1 MHLLFCILIM
11 VVVTQNYIM
20 LKFIEW
26 DIIKRKTEIVYD
38 NKKTQQVSL
47 ACKHQGYGQ
56 FQADDQSI

>member
-11 VVVTQNYIM
+11 VTQNYIM

-26 DIIKRKTEIVYD
+26 DIEKRKKIVYD

-47 ACKHQGYGQ
+47 ACRHQGYGQ

>member
-11 VVVTQNYIM
+11 MTQNYIM

-26 DIIKRKTEIVYD
+26 DIEKRKKIVYD

-47 ACKHQGYGQ
+47 ACRHQGYGQ

>member
-11 VVVTQNYIM
+11 LTQNYIM

-26 DIIKRKTEIVYD
+26 DIKKRKKIVYD

-47 ACKHQGYGQ
+47 ACRPQGYGQ